1 MKAMI
6 FAAGLGTRLQHL
18 TQHTP
23 KALVKFGGKPLLE
36 HVIAKLKEVGVDKII
51 INVHHYAE
59 QIIDFIHANDSGI
72 NIQFSIEENCLL
84 DTGGGLKKAS
94 WFFDDEKPFFIHNV
108 DVQSDLNLLEMY
120 NFHCRNN
127 ALASLAVR
135 NRDTQ
140 RYFLF
145 DKKNRLC
152 GRENLKI
159 NEKILFSEMATSEH
173 LHRFAFSGIHV
184 VSPKIFDYMPKE
196 EIFPIINLYKNVNKQ
211 VFAYPHDYGKWKDM
225 GKIEDFFDE

>member
-23 KALVKFGGKPLLE
+23 KALVKFGEKPLLE
-36 HVIAKLKEVGVDKII
+36 HVLVKLKQAGINEII

-59 QIIDFIHANDSGI
+59 QIVDFIHANDFGLD
-72 NIQFSIEENCLL
+72 IQFSVEENHLL

-94 WFFDDEKPFFIHNV
+94 WFFDDGKPFFIHNV
-108 DVQSDLNLLEMY
+108 DVISDLNLLEMY
-120 NFHCRNN
+120 DFHCRNN

-145 DKKNRLC
+145 DENNRLC
-152 GRENLKI
+152 GRENLKT
-159 NEKILFSEMATSEH
+159 NEKVLFPNVEASED
-173 LHRFAFSGIHV
+173 LHRFAFSGVHL
-184 VSPKIFDYMPKE
+184 VSPQIFDYMPQE
-196 EIFPIINLYKNVNKQ
+196 DVFPIINLYKNVNRQ
-211 VFAYPHDYGKWKDM
+211 VFAYPHDYGNWKDM
-225 GKIEDFFDE
+225 GKIEDFFEQ

>member
-23 KALVKFGGKPLLE
+23 KALVKFGNKPLLE
-36 HVIAKLKEVGVDKII
+36 HVIVKLKQAGVNEII

-59 QIIDFIHANDSGI
+59 QVMDFIHRNDFGL
-72 NIQFSIEENCLL
+72 NIQFSVEEDSLL

-94 WFFDDEKPFFIHNV
+94 WFFDDGQPFFIHNV
-108 DVQSDLNLLEMY
+108 DVLSDLNLLEIY
-120 NFHCRNN
+120 DFHCKNN

-135 NRDTQ
+135 NRETQ

-145 DKKNRLC
+145 DENNRLS
-152 GRENLKI
+152 GRENLKT
-159 NEKILFSEMATSEH
+159 NEKILFSEVFTSEK
-173 LHRFAFSGIHV
+173 LHRLAFSGIHV
-184 VSPKIFDYMPKE
+184 VSPQIFDYMPKE
-196 EIFPIINLYKNVNKQ
+196 EIFPIINLYMKVNKR
-211 VFAYPHDYGKWKDM
+211 VLAYPHDYGKWKDM
-225 GKIEDFFDE
+225 GKIEDFFEE